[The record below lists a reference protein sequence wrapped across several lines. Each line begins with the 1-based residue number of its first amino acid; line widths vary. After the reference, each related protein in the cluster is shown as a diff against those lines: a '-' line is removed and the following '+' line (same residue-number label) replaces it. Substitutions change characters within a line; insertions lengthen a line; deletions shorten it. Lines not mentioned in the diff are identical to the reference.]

1 MVYSTSFGAEADTI
15 ALLAIE
21 GAGSGEEKCLINVNT
36 HALKHTLL
44 SILLMSD
51 YLSGKTRSFEGM
63 TLAHQARMARQS
75 LPFELQAIRRT
86 FVWAFIGLANLL
98 LIRYMQ
104 AANLPR

>member
-1 MVYSTSFGAEADTI
+1 
-15 ALLAIE
+15 
-21 GAGSGEEKCLINVNT
+21 
-36 HALKHTLL
+36 
-44 SILLMSD
+44 MSD

-63 TLAHQARMARQS
+63 TLALQARMTRQS
-75 LPFELQAIRRT
+75 LPFGLQAIHRT